1 VCKYGQASAPAAKRY
16 VGPKIMIEDADPE
29 IDFQAYV
36 QNMPFDVLL
45 GLEKEIDRSRFPD
58 RHRMVTDLI
67 EKHRKNNT
75 IQYSQS
81 HLDNLR
87 YPEGVRFIRSVNV
100 FMLCATVVGIVFKTA
115 NGSLSINTQTV
126 FVITANLLFSSLVV
140 YGLFREKS
148 WVVVMVLLSSYFRIL
163 QAFIEYYTD
172 QGAPMDRVLHS
183 GVLMAFLLFYAFQIV
198 VFSRKET
205 RAFYKEKG
213 MVLVH
218 Y

>member
-1 VCKYGQASAPAAKRY
+1 
-16 VGPKIMIEDADPE
+16 MIEDADPE

-87 YPEGVRFIRSVNV
+87 YPEGVRFIRSP
-100 FMLCATVVGIVFKTA
+100 
-115 NGSLSINTQTV
+115 
-126 FVITANLLFSSLVV
+126 SSHP
-140 YGLFREKS
+140 R
-148 WVVVMVLLSSYFRIL
+148 M
-163 QAFIEYYTD
+163 
-172 QGAPMDRVLHS
+172 
-183 GVLMAFLLFYAFQIV
+183 
-198 VFSRKET
+198 
-205 RAFYKEKG
+205 
-213 MVLVH
+213 
-218 Y
+218 

>member
-1 VCKYGQASAPAAKRY
+1 
-16 VGPKIMIEDADPE
+16 MIEDADPE
-29 IDFQAYV
+29 IDFQAYI

-58 RHRMVTDLI
+58 RHQMVMDRI
-67 EKHRKNNT
+67 EKHRNNNT

-81 HLDNLR
+81 YLDNLR
-87 YPEGVRFIRSVNV
+87 YPEGVRFIRSMNA
-100 FMLCATVVGIVFKTA
+100 FMLCAAIVGLVFKAA
-115 NGSLSINTQTV
+115 NGSLRINTETV
-126 FVITANLLFSSLVV
+126 FGITSGLAFSSLVV

-163 QAFIEYYTD
+163 QAFIDYYTD
-172 QGAPMDRVLHS
+172 QGAPMDRVIHS
-183 GVLMAFLLFYAFQIV
+183 GVLMAFVLFYAFQIV

-213 MVLVH
+213 TVLVH